1 MEVVGEGLLGLGEG
15 SGLVNGVN
23 VVDSSDYWKLLRGGG
38 GGGKEGAGEEGW
50 EERFRKGHG
59 GWWRGFCGG
68 ERKRV
73 LERENE
79 EA

>member
-38 GGGKEGAGEEGW
+38 GGAAKEGAGEEGW
-50 EERFRKGHG
+50 EERFRKRHG

-68 ERKRV
+68 E
-73 LERENE
+73 
-79 EA
+79 